1 MASTERAL
9 RGRRPKRSSNRHI
22 GEPCPLI
29 LMVMPCGVP
38 LLLTVR
44 LRKWLRKR
52 VGRKL
57 GNAIGK
63 VAITLLGR
71 PPFLLACVFMR
82 LTLLVLKALNKV
94 EEFTRKQGAA

>member
-1 MASTERAL
+1 MASSRAA
-9 RGRRPKRSSNRHI
+9 RRARTFTRSSNRHI

-52 VGRKL
+52 VGRKP
-57 GNAIGK
+57 GNVIGN
-63 VAITLLGR
+63 VAITVLGR
-71 PPFLLACVFMR
+71 PPFLLACVSLR
-82 LTLLVLKALNKV
+82 LILLVLKALSKV
-94 EEFTRKQGAA
+94 EHLTKM